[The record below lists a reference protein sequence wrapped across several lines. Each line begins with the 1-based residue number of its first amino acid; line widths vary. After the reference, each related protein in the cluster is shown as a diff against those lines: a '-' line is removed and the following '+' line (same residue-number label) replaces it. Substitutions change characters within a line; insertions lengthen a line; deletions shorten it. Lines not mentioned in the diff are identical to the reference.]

1 MISHVI
7 SFYFDFNENVFAHF
21 ASAEDRALGS
31 WRKLLVSLPHT
42 HNNSLCFVSRFFPF
56 AFMFPPSSLLP
67 TFIPFTSAHKVFH
80 WSRELEIKYNRVAS
94 ENMFR
99 SSRDLCPKSGA
110 CLISF
115 TARKF
120 AAGVSGKMLSFKLL
134 FDLLLLRGQ
143 WNFPSIKEN
152 SAVKRAMVEDVPA
165 RLRLFLDRPRASL
178 AQIKSNFS
186 KAQSRCLLH
195 PKIS

>member
-1 MISHVI
+1 
-7 SFYFDFNENVFAHF
+7 
-21 ASAEDRALGS
+21 
-31 WRKLLVSLPHT
+31 
-42 HNNSLCFVSRFFPF
+42 
-56 AFMFPPSSLLP
+56 MFPPSSLLP

-80 WSRELEIKYNRVAS
+80 WSRELEIKYKRVAS

-99 SSRDLCPKSGA
+99 SSRDLCPKLGA

-120 AAGVSGKMLSFKLL
+120 AAGVLGKMLSFKLL

-143 WNFPSIKEN
+143 WNFSCIKEN
-152 SAVKRAMVEDVPA
+152 SAVERAMVEDVPT

-186 KAQSRCLLH
+186 KAQSRCLPQPFIRKCLKTVLRRQ
-195 PKIS
+195 PSGCNRSENIYATPRSAREQLQVLN